1 MLACQCSDSSS
12 FCATFSAHICDYY
25 VAQFQLCFIPQR
37 ASESAMRIA
46 KPLLLVTTPIG
57 VAGAIHEAFRL
68 AGGLGFL
75 MVMFMVMMS
84 LAIGGLVLT
93 IRKEQR
99 ATLAKVEGVRS

>member
-1 MLACQCSDSSS
+1 M
-12 FCATFSAHICDYY
+12 FSIRICDYY
-25 VAQFQLCFIPQR
+25 MAQFQLCFIPLR
-37 ASESAMRIA
+37 ASETEMRIA

-99 ATLAKVEGVRS
+99 AALAKVEGVRS

>member
-1 MLACQCSDSSS
+1 
-12 FCATFSAHICDYY
+12 
-25 VAQFQLCFIPQR
+25 
-37 ASESAMRIA
+37 MRIA

-93 IRKEQR
+93 IRKEQQADAIR
-99 ATLAKVEGVRS
+99 SQGVRS